1 MTKWMAEGGFKD
13 IPAFDVA
20 VLPGE
25 QKTDYLAI
33 EYNPRYNGAS
43 YPILIASKLGINA
56 WESG

>member
-1 MTKWMAEGGFKD
+1 MAERGFKD

-33 EYNPRYNGAS
+33 ECKPRYNGAS
-43 YPILIASKLGINA
+43 YPIPIASELGINA
-56 WESG
+56 CGSS